1 MERNFLEEFKA
12 KMKMMELPVIE
23 KATEKPFIEKREKIK
38 GKLYNI
44 HKRSL
49 PVGIDAI
56 VVFSVTEKE
65 AKQWTEK
72 KLVTRCYE
80 NGPDNSKTLIY
91 YDIIPV
97 DAKPREISIYANMGK
112 AMQE

>member
-1 MERNFLEEFKA
+1 MGRNFLEEFKT
-12 KMKMMELPVIE
+12 KMRMMELPVIE
-23 KATEKPFIEKREKIK
+23 KAIEKPFIDRREKIK

-49 PVGIDAI
+49 PVGIDTV

-65 AKQWTEK
+65 AKQWTEE

-97 DAKPREISIYANMGK
+97 DAKPRERSIYFNMGN